1 MKKKFLVFKE
11 TVVLRWWESKT
22 WKFGF
27 IVQVVEL
34 PPWKIRKADVSSVS
48 LFVRANDEGLTLK
61 TSAFQIFHGVNS
73 CPLYQCKWKNT
84 RLIKQWKEFV
94 LFYPI
99 FLKTPPFFISVIR
112 LFYQFC
118 FFSFAFK
125 NYCCSVPSP
134 GSSASFLLRSVLAFT
149 FGPLSNHLIKA
160 NFHYSCLTMS
170 SCAKRQTFCEFRKFK
185 M

>member
-1 MKKKFLVFKE
+1 MQIRRKE
-11 TVVLRWWESKT
+11 
-22 WKFGF
+22 
-27 IVQVVEL
+27 QL
-34 PPWKIRKADVSSVS
+34 PPKDSAT
-48 LFVRANDEGLTLK
+48 EGLDASFTTTFFWLL
-61 TSAFQIFHGVNS
+61 S
-73 CPLYQCKWKNT
+73 CYFSVLFWLRCQT
-84 RLIKQWKEFV
+84 RLLFFGKYVISYICSMEQNKLASTEKRTPFWKQWVDSNRGEWKEFV
-94 LFYPI
+94 LLYPI

-118 FFSFAFK
+118 FFSFPFK

-160 NFHYSCLTMS
+160 NFHDSCLTMS
-170 SCAKRQTFCEFRKFK
+170 SCAKRQTSCEFRKFK